1 VLASQH
7 DRSSLPPSH
16 HDGQQRGSLK
26 QIKPKLNLDQISFN
40 PSLIRTLR
48 YWPSTDTGYLN
59 EQMTSLSGKVTD
71 VSGGGEY
78 STQSWCAVVDHVKV
92 ECWGSNGYG
101 QLVS

>member
-1 VLASQH
+1 MVPPHES
-7 DRSSLPPSH
+7 RSSKFIPHPCTH
-16 HDGQQRGSLK
+16 
-26 QIKPKLNLDQISFN
+26 
-40 PSLIRTLR
+40 RTCTSLR
-48 YWPSTDTGYLN
+48 YWPSTDSGYLN

-71 VSGGGEY
+71 VSGGGVY